1 MDLRDRLAG
10 INANLD
16 DLQAGIEGSARA
28 ADGVSSA
35 AAAINGTAPS
45 QLGSD
50 DLMKSLTHHAREA
63 ESCANHQ
70 RGVLRELRQNFARL
84 QREVNGF
91 KRDG

>member
-1 MDLRDRLAG
+1 MDLKDRLAG

-16 DLQAGIEGSARA
+16 DLQAGVEGSARA
-28 ADGVSSA
+28 ADGVCSA

-45 QLGSD
+45 QLGNG

-70 RGVLRELRQNFARL
+70 RGALRELRQNIARL
-84 QREVNGF
+84 QREVYGS
-91 KRDG
+91 KRGG